1 MLGCFSERSKNNKYI
16 TKIVLTD
23 MSTDTCYKCSL
34 TVNGT
39 DDTVT
44 AQLTVRNTSCIASLE
59 KKIVIRP
66 SKKNSPIL
74 NEEFAVYTEIDCK
87 LYPNPN
93 NGNFILDF
101 QTNNEFLFGK
111 KLIILTTGNLLKS
124 TFSKSKK
131 FNFFIS
137 IFFVLNFF

>member
-44 AQLTVRNTSCIASLE
+44 AQH
-59 KKIVIRP
+59 
-66 SKKNSPIL
+66 
-74 NEEFAVYTEIDCK
+74 
-87 LYPNPN
+87 
-93 NGNFILDF
+93 GNFVFAFCSYECWTEWSNSLSPSSKP
-101 QTNNEFLFGK
+101 Q
-111 KLIILTTGNLLKS
+111 KS
-124 TFSKSKK
+124 EPK
-131 FNFFIS
+131 
-137 IFFVLNFF
+137 VPELEL